1 MRRKIKS
8 SIKFLITFSLTIIL
22 CFLSASAIALNP
34 QAPLVQQKLSATNTQ
49 ALEQAGKVQFDT
61 RHFTDAAMLLQ
72 QVVQSYQ
79 AENDPLGQAI
89 ALGNLALAY
98 QQLGQWQDAERAIAE
113 SLKLLENVESTAV
126 LAQVLETQGSLQ
138 FAQGQSQQAWNTWE
152 QAVQLYQQ
160 ADDNAGLI
168 RSRINQ
174 SQALQRLGRY
184 RRTIATLTDLAEILR
199 SQPDNL
205 VKVVG
210 LRSLGDALRV
220 ADSLAESERILQQSL
235 SMAKGLD
242 VPGRDNA
249 IAEAYLSLGN
259 TAYAQQNFTAAL
271 GYYQQANQL
280 SATVNTRLSSQL
292 NQFSLLLDQQQW
304 NAAKELLADIQVQLD
319 ALPPSGALL
328 DAQMNFAYHLIR
340 LKQAT
345 ELPALGWVDIARML
359 TQVKVQA
366 VEWGD
371 RRAASYALGI
381 LGSLYEK
388 TEQWEIAQDLTGQ
401 ALQQAQA
408 INNTDILY
416 RWQWQQGRLL
426 GALHKD
432 TAAIAAYDAAVQ
444 TLRSLRRDVVVSNIN
459 FQFAF
464 RQQTEEPLYREFL
477 DLLLQPETP
486 EQNKLEPARQ
496 RANLGKARQV
506 ITSLQVLQLENFL
519 QEPCADATPQELE
532 KLLEKEA
539 PTTAIF
545 YPIILKDR
553 LEVIYKLPQ
562 ESQLQHYRS
571 LVSADELRQTIR
583 QLQLDLEEEY
593 TFTAVQAGAQKLY
606 RWMLEPARKVLQ
618 QKGIDTLVFALDGVL
633 RNVPMAVLY
642 DGKQYLMENY
652 AIALAPDLSLPNP
665 RSLQVDQLKV
675 LAVGLTDPP
684 KNVEGVPVNFAQ
696 LKNVNQ
702 ELDSIAASR
711 IPVAALR
718 DQAFTGE
725 RFNTVINQAKFPII
739 HMATHGQ
746 FSSDPHNAFLLT
758 SNGEIGINDLDS
770 IFRVRG
776 QLRPDLVELLILS
789 ACETAIGDDLATLG
803 IAGAAFRAGARSAI
817 ASLWSLDDAFGV
829 EFTRQLYQNLGQPGI
844 TKAVALQRAQ
854 KALLT
859 NPQYEH
865 PRYWA
870 TYVLI
875 GNWL

>member
-1 MRRKIKS
+1 MGRKMKS
-8 SIKFLITFSLTIIL
+8 LIEFLTTFFLTIIL
-22 CFLSASAIALNP
+22 CFLSASAIALSP
-34 QAPLVQQKLSATNTQ
+34 QAPLVQQRSIAANAE
-49 ALEQAGKVQFDT
+49 ALEQAGKAQFDA
-61 RHFTDAAMLLQ
+61 RHFMDAAMLLQ
-72 QVVQSYQ
+72 QVVQAYQ
-79 AENDPLGQAI
+79 AENNQLGQAI
-89 ALGNLALAY
+89 ALGNLALTY
-98 QQLGQWQDAERAIAE
+98 QQLGQWQDAEQAIAE
-113 SLKLLENVESTAV
+113 SLKLLSNIENTAV
-126 LAQVLETQGSLQ
+126 LAQVLEAQGSLQ
-138 FAQGQSQQAWNTWE
+138 FAQGQSQQAWDTWE
-152 QAVQLYQQ
+152 QAAQLYRQ

-168 RSRINQ
+168 RSRIDQ

-184 RRTIATLTDLAEILR
+184 RRAIATLTDLTETLR

-210 LRSLGDALRV
+210 LRSLGDALRI
-220 ADSLAESERILQQSL
+220 ADNLAESDRVLLQSL
-235 SMAKGLD
+235 NIAETLD
-242 VPGRDNA
+242 APERNNA

-271 GYYQQANQL
+271 GYYQQANQP
-280 SATVNTRLSSQL
+280 SAAAKIRLASQL

-304 NAAKELLADIQVQLD
+304 NAATDLLASIQAQLD
-319 ALPPSGALL
+319 AIPPSGALL

-340 LKQAT
+340 LKQET
-345 ELPALGWVDIARML
+345 ELPAVAWVDIAQIL
-359 TQVKVQA
+359 TKVKVQA

-371 RRAASYALGI
+371 RHAASYALGI

-388 TEQWEIAQDLTGQ
+388 TEQWEIAQELTGQ

-416 RWQWQQGRLL
+416 RWQWQRGRLL
-426 GALHKD
+426 WAQGKD
-432 TAAIAAYDAAVQ
+432 IAAIDAYDAAVQ
-444 TLRSLRRDVVVSNIN
+444 TLRSLRRDVVVSNLN
-459 FQFAF
+459 FQLAF

-477 DLLLQPETP
+477 DLLLSPETP
-486 EQNKLEPARQ
+486 ERKLEPARQ
-496 RANLGKARQV
+496 KANLGKARQV

-532 KLLEKEA
+532 KLLEEEA
-539 PTTAIF
+539 PTAAIF

-562 ESQLQHYRS
+562 ESELRHYRS
-571 LVSADELRQTIR
+571 KVSADELRQTIR

-593 TFTAVQAGAQKLY
+593 TFAAVQAGAQKLY
-606 RWMLEPARKVLQ
+606 GWMMEPARKVLQ
-618 QKGIDTLVFALDGVL
+618 QKGVDTLVFALDGVL

-642 DGKQYLMENY
+642 DGQQYLMENY

-665 RSLQVDQLKV
+665 QALQADQLKV

-684 KNVEGVPVNFAQ
+684 KDVEGVPVNFAQ

-702 ELDSIAASR
+702 ELDAIAASN
-711 IPVAALR
+711 IPTTTLR
-718 DQAFTGE
+718 DQLFTGE
-725 RFNTVINQAKFPII
+725 RFNTTINQSKFPIV

-746 FSSDPHNAFLLT
+746 FSSDPQNAFLLT

-829 EFTRQLYQNLGQPGI
+829 EFTRQLYQNLGQSGI
-844 TKAVALQRAQ
+844 SKAVALQRAQ
-854 KALLT
+854 KSLLA

-870 TYVLI
+870 TYILI